1 MTRNQKRRARSL
13 TRLTLLGLLSA
24 ACFFAGTAFPLVQ
37 AALPDAPPPL
47 SGAPGAEPA
56 ASPAKPDRDAWNLR
70 LVNKD
75 NPLPADYE
83 AAMTQLKNGHQIDS
97 RAYPDLQA
105 MMDAAREAGLAPLIC
120 SSFRTREKQEALFD
134 RKVQSYLSRGESRAE
149 AESHAAEW
157 VARPGTSEHE
167 LGLALDIVSTANQNL
182 DDSQEDTPEQQW
194 LMEHCAEYG
203 FILRYPTDKSALTGV
218 GYEPW
223 HYRYVGREAAAE
235 ITAQG
240 LCLEEYLAA

>member
-1 MTRNQKRRARSL
+1 MTRKQARRARSL
-13 TRLTLLGLLSA
+13 TRITLLGLLSA
-24 ACFFAGTAFPLVQ
+24 ACFFAGSAFPLVR
-37 AALPDAPPPL
+37 AALPDSPPPL
-47 SGAPGAEPA
+47 SGDSGAA
-56 ASPAKPDRDAWNLR
+56 QIDGDAWNLR
-70 LVNKD
+70 LVNRAHA
-75 NPLPADYE
+75 LPEDFTVSL
-83 AAMTQLKNGHQIDS
+83 TQLKNGHQIDS

-105 MMDAAREAGLAPLIC
+105 MMDAARKEGLAPLIC
-120 SSFRTREKQEALFD
+120 SSYRTRDKQQTLFT
-134 RKVQSYLSRGESRAE
+134 RKVQSYISRGESREKAE
-149 AESHAAEW
+149 ALAAEW

-235 ITAQG
+235 ITERG
-240 LCLEEYLAA
+240 LCLEEYLSA